1 MAVLLMEKLQA
12 AYKRKNL
19 PDFRAGDIV
28 RIREK
33 VREGAKERV
42 AVFEGLVI
50 ARKHGTGLDGTFTV
64 RRVISGMG
72 VERIFP
78 LHSPRLERIEI
89 VKRTRVRRAKLYYVR
104 RQMGK
109 QVRRRKELAVPET
122 KPVEVVIQT
131 ESTPEVAA
139 EAEPSATV

>member
-1 MAVLLMEKLQA
+1 MDIIRTILEAKHARQ
-12 AYKRKNL
+12 NL

-28 RIREK
+28 RVREK

-42 AVFEGLVI
+42 ALFEGLVI
-50 ARKHGTGLDGTFTV
+50 ARKHGAGLDGTFTV

-89 VKRTRVRRAKLYYVR
+89 IKRTKVRRAKLYYVR

-109 QVRRRKELAVPET
+109 RVRRRKELAVPET
-122 KPVEVVIQT
+122 RPVEVLASPDPQEVLSET
-131 ESTPEVAA
+131 EVQLPTQP
-139 EAEPSATV
+139 